1 MSIERK
7 RNYLIKFYVDGE
19 EKKFIIEKM
28 KAAGIK
34 NLSAYLRKIS
44 IEGKIEIVDYSEIRK
59 FVSEINKIGVNINQI
74 VKRVNE
80 TKSVFR
86 EDIKDIQNKLEEI
99 WLSTIFATKKKQK
112 TVFGFLLIIVN
123 IVQRNTSLVLQENQ

>member
-1 MSIERK
+1 
-7 RNYLIKFYVDGE
+7 
-19 EKKFIIEKM
+19 M

-99 WLSTIFATKKKQK
+99 WLIQK
-112 TVFGFLLIIVN
+112 YILSKLP
-123 IVQRNTSLVLQENQ
+123 

>member
-7 RNYLIKFYVDGE
+7 RKIKLEFYVDGE

-74 VKRVNE
+74 VKRVIE

-99 WLSTIFATKKKQK
+99 WLIQK
-112 TVFGFLLIIVN
+112 YILSKLP
-123 IVQRNTSLVLQENQ
+123 

>member
-7 RNYLIKFYVDGE
+7 RKIKLEFYVDGE

-59 FVSEINKIGVNINQI
+59 FVSKINKIGVNINQI

-99 WLSTIFATKKKQK
+99 WLIQK
-112 TVFGFLLIIVN
+112 YILSKLP
-123 IVQRNTSLVLQENQ
+123 

>member
-28 KAAGIK
+28 KASGIK

-44 IEGKIEIVDYSEIRK
+44 IEGKIEIFDYSEIRK

-99 WLSTIFATKKKQK
+99 WLIQK
-112 TVFGFLLIIVN
+112 YILSKLP
-123 IVQRNTSLVLQENQ
+123 

>member
-44 IEGKIEIVDYSEIRK
+44 IEG
-59 FVSEINKIGVNINQI
+59 
-74 VKRVNE
+74 
-80 TKSVFR
+80 
-86 EDIKDIQNKLEEI
+86 
-99 WLSTIFATKKKQK
+99 
-112 TVFGFLLIIVN
+112 
-123 IVQRNTSLVLQENQ
+123 

>member
-7 RNYLIKFYVDGE
+7 RNCLIKFYVTEE
-19 EKKFIIEKM
+19 EKKFIFDKM

-34 NLSAYLRKIS
+34 NLSAYMRKIS
-44 IEGKIEIVDYSEIRK
+44 IDGKIEIHDYSEIRK

-99 WLSTIFATKKKQK
+99 WLIQK
-112 TVFGFLLIIVN
+112 YILSKLP
-123 IVQRNTSLVLQENQ
+123 

>member
-44 IEGKIEIVDYSEIRK
+44 IEGKIEIVGYISGK
-59 FVSEINKIGVNINQI
+59 
-74 VKRVNE
+74 
-80 TKSVFR
+80 
-86 EDIKDIQNKLEEI
+86 
-99 WLSTIFATKKKQK
+99 
-112 TVFGFLLIIVN
+112 
-123 IVQRNTSLVLQENQ
+123 

>member
-19 EKKFIIEKM
+19 EKNFIIEKM

-99 WLSTIFATKKKQK
+99 WLIQK
-112 TVFGFLLIIVN
+112 YILSKLP
-123 IVQRNTSLVLQENQ
+123 

>member
-19 EKKFIIEKM
+19 EKKFIIKKM
-28 KAAGIK
+28 KSAGIK

-99 WLSTIFATKKKQK
+99 WLIQK
-112 TVFGFLLIIVN
+112 YILSKLP
-123 IVQRNTSLVLQENQ
+123 